1 MYLHIKK
8 LQKKCFQEKNH
19 TCTSRNVIYMQNLEK
34 NTVGFEFNKINVSVM
49 NMILRIYL
57 FCDIEIS

>member
-1 MYLHIKK
+1 MFSGKK
-8 LQKKCFQEKNH
+8 KH

-34 NTVGFEFNKINVSVM
+34 NTVGFEFNKINVSDM